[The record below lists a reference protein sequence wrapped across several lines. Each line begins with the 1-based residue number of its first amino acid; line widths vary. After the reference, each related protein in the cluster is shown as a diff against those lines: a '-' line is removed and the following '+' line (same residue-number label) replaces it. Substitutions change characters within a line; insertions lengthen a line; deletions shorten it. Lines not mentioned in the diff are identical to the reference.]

1 MKKKMDKL
9 KEKIKANKQ
18 IIIFLLGLT
27 IVAIIF
33 GAIFVTVLNKNDQTL
48 VKDYLE
54 QYLNNIKNN
63 KLDYLV
69 AFKNS
74 FISNLI
80 YILTIWI
87 LGISIIGIPIML
99 FLFFTKSFI
108 LGFSISSIILNYKLK
123 GCLLSFIYIFPHHI
137 INIFLLI
144 LLVIYAF
151 AFSIK
156 IINALFNK
164 QTIDFKLITNKYLTV
179 LVITIIGIL
188 ITSLIEVFITPLIIK
203 LLLPIIK

>member
-1 MKKKMDKL
+1 
-9 KEKIKANKQ
+9 
-18 IIIFLLGLT
+18 
-27 IVAIIF
+27 
-33 GAIFVTVLNKNDQTL
+33 
-48 VKDYLE
+48 
-54 QYLNNIKNN
+54 
-63 KLDYLV
+63 
-69 AFKNS
+69 
-74 FISNLI
+74 
-80 YILTIWI
+80 
-87 LGISIIGIPIML
+87 ML

>member
-63 KLDYLV
+63 K
-69 AFKNS
+69 
-74 FISNLI
+74 
-80 YILTIWI
+80 
-87 LGISIIGIPIML
+87 
-99 FLFFTKSFI
+99 
-108 LGFSISSIILNYKLK
+108 
-123 GCLLSFIYIFPHHI
+123 
-137 INIFLLI
+137 
-144 LLVIYAF
+144 
-151 AFSIK
+151 
-156 IINALFNK
+156 
-164 QTIDFKLITNKYLTV
+164 
-179 LVITIIGIL
+179 
-188 ITSLIEVFITPLIIK
+188 
-203 LLLPIIK
+203 